1 MKFVFGR
8 IFFVFAA
15 LMIFNLPVFSQAEKD
30 TRNVLD
36 YYKLLPENMLD
47 DEAAKAKIT
56 IQDTKNGYLKI
67 EGLFEG
73 WVEAALFRKKN
84 GSPVLVV
91 GSTGCGPV
99 CETDV
104 TAYEFSGGKLVNE
117 TERILPKLSDEQ
129 IIKIYNERKTDG
141 DEDTE
146 GEPVSQVYEL
156 PRIGTV
162 IKIKADTTLA
172 PSNILLYELHW
183 KDDKFIVV
191 R

>member
-1 MKFVFGR
+1 MKFIFGK
-8 IFFVFAA
+8 IFVIFAA
-15 LMIFNLPVFSQAEKD
+15 LMIFNLPVFSQAKKD

-36 YYKLLPENMLD
+36 YYKLLPENMLEN
-47 DEAAKAKIT
+47 EAAKAKIT

-73 WVEAALFRKKN
+73 WVEVALFRKKS
-84 GSPVLVV
+84 GSPVLIV

-99 CETDV
+99 CTTDV
-104 TAYEFSGGKLVNE
+104 TAYELSGGKLVNE
-117 TERILPKLSDEQ
+117 TKRILPKLSDEE
-129 IIKIYNERKTDG
+129 IIEIYNKKKTDG

-146 GEPVSQVYEL
+146 SEPVSCVYEL

-172 PSNILLYELHW
+172 PSDITLYELHW
-183 KDDKFIVV
+183 KDDKFIVI